1 MRFADGF
8 GLKPTTLTAVVLAAQ
23 VLSVGAPLACDA
35 LARAVGR
42 APTMVLVRLIE
53 PAALAALALSG
64 DVRVSGGAFLCYLG
78 VPVGTRAIEK
88 AVLMDHT
95 AKKSRGRWNAV
106 ESVNRGTWAGSAA
119 IGAFLV
125 HDYGYGAAFLVSA
138 AFTGASVVVLSG
150 LLVALRGERA

>member
-1 MRFADGF
+1 MR
-8 GLKPTTLTAVVLAAQ
+8 PTTLTAVVLVAQ
-23 VLSVGAPLACDA
+23 AISVFSPLACDA
-35 LARAVGR
+35 LANRFGR
-42 APTMVLVRLIE
+42 APTMVAVRVVE
-53 PAALAALALSG
+53 PAALAALALCANEAAASA
-64 DVRVSGGAFLCYLG
+64 AFVAYLG
-78 VPVGTRAIEK
+78 IPVGTRAVEK